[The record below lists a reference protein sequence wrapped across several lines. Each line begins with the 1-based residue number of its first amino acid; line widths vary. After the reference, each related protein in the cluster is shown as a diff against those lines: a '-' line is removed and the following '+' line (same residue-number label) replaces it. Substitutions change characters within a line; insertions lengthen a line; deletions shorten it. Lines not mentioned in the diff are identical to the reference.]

1 MKLNMFY
8 PELDQ
13 TNLQLYTLCKFDNKR
28 YYDTPA
34 HIKSLDNAT
43 ESENFSQIWNIIKKY
58 IDEYGIKGG
67 GQNMNKN
74 CLNLFTIKDMAK
86 IRYYLYLNIKNELNY
101 ESKEKSEKEPRS
113 LVQGNDSDDKELEI
127 PNEEVYVLIVNEMV
141 DLNNQHLMRIMM
153 I

>member
-1 MKLNMFY
+1 MKA
-8 PELDQ
+8 
-13 TNLQLYTLCKFDNKR
+13 NLTVNSCSNIKNKTAQGLEEN
-28 YYDTPA
+28 DF
-34 HIKSLDNAT
+34 INIENKSLDNAT
-43 ESENFSQIWNIIKKY
+43 ESENFPQIWSIIKKY

-67 GQNMNKN
+67 GQSMNKN

-113 LVQGNDSDDKELEI
+113 LVQGNDSEDKELEI
-127 PNEEVYVLIVNEMV
+127 PNEEIYVLIVNEMV
-141 DLNNQHLMRIMM
+141 DLNNQHLMWIMM